1 MSKQKYFF
9 NHKTLNFEKFE
20 EPLGERIGK
29 LLLYLFGA
37 VVLAVFL
44 LFIYSWLFTSPR
56 ERMQAREIEYL
67 KLQYEL
73 LDERMDQMN
82 ILLEDMQQRDNDVY
96 RVIFEA
102 DPIPV
107 SVRKSGMGGAD
118 RYDKLYGYKSSDLV
132 VRVTQKLDRI
142 ASQLYTQSKSYD
154 EVFALAKNKAQML
167 ACIPAIIPVKER
179 EIRQISSY
187 FGYRSDPI
195 YKVSKFHSGMD
206 FAAPVGT
213 EVFVTGDGV
222 VEKMEHNH
230 WGYGNLITVDHG
242 YGYKTQ
248 YAHLSKFAVKKGQKV
263 KRGQVIGY
271 VGNTGKSTGSH
282 LHYEV
287 LRNGIP
293 TDPMH
298 YFFNDLSPEEYETIL
313 EQASLPTISMD

>member
-1 MSKQKYFF
+1 
-9 NHKTLNFEKFE
+9 
-20 EPLGERIGK
+20 
-29 LLLYLFGA
+29 
-37 VVLAVFL
+37 
-44 LFIYSWLFTSPR
+44 
-56 ERMQAREIEYL
+56 
-67 KLQYEL
+67 
-73 LDERMDQMN
+73 
-82 ILLEDMQQRDNDVY
+82 
-96 RVIFEA
+96 
-102 DPIPV
+102 
-107 SVRKSGMGGAD
+107 
-118 RYDKLYGYKSSDLV
+118 
-132 VRVTQKLDRI
+132 
-142 ASQLYTQSKSYD
+142 
-154 EVFALAKNKAQML
+154 
-167 ACIPAIIPVKER
+167 
-179 EIRQISSY
+179 
-187 FGYRSDPI
+187 
-195 YKVSKFHSGMD
+195 MD

-222 VEKMEHNH
+222 VEKLEHNH